1 MVAVTVVAVFMGV
14 QKKRGFVKASI
25 GRTVCLKNKNV
36 HLESSH
42 CITEHNL
49 DTDIFFSLK
58 NTSGQPYNLALQ
70 YEHPVCMTVSLLQQF
85 Y

>member
-1 MVAVTVVAVFMGV
+1 MVAVTVVVVFMGV
-14 QKKRGFVKASI
+14 QKKRGFVKAPLVELSAYQ
-25 GRTVCLKNKNV
+25 NV

-49 DTDIFFSLK
+49 DTDIFFLLK
-58 NTSGQPYNLALQ
+58 NTSGQRYNLALQ